1 MTSADVIRPVHYNH
15 RAIPI
20 YKAAFIRIEIN
31 PARFPIVN
39 ISSNNARKRFGL

>member
-1 MTSADVIRPVHYNH
+1 LVGLGVLTSAVHYDH

-31 PARFPIVN
+31 PARFPGMLMADCPG
-39 ISSNNARKRFGL
+39 SNCR